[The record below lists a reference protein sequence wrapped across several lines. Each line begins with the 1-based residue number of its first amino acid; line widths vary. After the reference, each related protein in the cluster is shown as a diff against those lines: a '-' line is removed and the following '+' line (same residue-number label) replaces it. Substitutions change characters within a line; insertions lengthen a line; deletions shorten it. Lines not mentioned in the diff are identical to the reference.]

1 MRRFLFHFVCIIA
14 AVTIFAA
21 AAHAQESLEPYIT
34 ENFNTKGLFYSGTDA
49 GAVYSYTSKG
59 TYRIST
65 MDAGGVGLSLVSD
78 NVGDFELTVKVHIT
92 ETAEDNVSSA
102 AGLVF
107 RVVTSGGS
115 HNYYTFNIDT
125 TGKFNGGKFVAG
137 KFTRYYP
144 GQESKEIQTAG
155 WNVLK
160 VRATGEHLQFFIN
173 GESVS
178 KISDATLKGGGYG
191 LYTTQGCV
199 AEFDDFRLDLIVPE
213 EFGGEDL
220 PEGIDVPT
228 YKYREVM
235 HDAFDGKNPLF
246 YEGEDEY
253 GGFHYT
259 DHKSYRIDLGK
270 SQWPTPSTA
279 PGQLADCRVTVSAYF
294 IEAPK
299 PERDHLG
306 LIIRSRPRDDGWS
319 DYYVFQIFAS
329 GKYGF
334 IKVLGEKVKTIIPP
348 TQSVAIK
355 QGGMNKL
362 QVVSE
367 SHRFFLIIN
376 DSAVAIAEDGDIGRG
391 GYGFYLSG
399 GAVAEF
405 QDFLVEAIQGR
416 TDTTGMPE
424 PKPDTYIDLTLKPND
439 YFRCD
444 FNDPLTVPFASGE
457 KQGFTLSVE
466 DGAYVIDASEAEADA
481 FSFLPGRFNAYKA
494 SVKVKWLSGPEK
506 LGYGIVLQVTP
517 SQTGYLA
524 FLITN
529 DGWYSIQRS
538 SKSEVTAL
546 VNWTKTDL
554 IVKNEPNQLT
564 VVRQGDNFVF
574 QIGGELVEMFPMEGF
589 GGGGLALVAG
599 KGIKAAFDDF
609 VITSP

>member
-1 MRRFLFHFVCIIA
+1 M
-14 AVTIFAA
+14 FAA
-21 AAHAQESLEPYIT
+21 SLLAVFAFVQGIRAQEALEPYIT
-34 ENFNTKGLFYSGTDA
+34 ENFNTKGLFYSGTDG

-78 NVGDFELTVKVHIT
+78 NVADFEMTVKVRLV
-92 ETAEDNVSSA
+92 ETHEDMVSSA
-102 AGLVF
+102 AGVVF
-107 RVVTSGGS
+107 RVASASGS

-144 GQESKEIQTAG
+144 GQESKEIAPSG

-160 VRATGEHLQFFIN
+160 VRATGDYVQFFIN
-173 GESVS
+173 GELVS
-178 KISDATLKGGGYG
+178 KISDPALKSGGYG

-213 EFGGEDL
+213 EFGGEDD
-220 PEGIDVPT
+220 PEGIEVPNFR
-228 YKYREVM
+228 YKEVM
-235 HDAFDGKNPLF
+235 RDAFDGKNPLF

-259 DHKSYRIDLGK
+259 EHKSYRIDLSKAG
-270 SQWPTPSTA
+270 WPTPSTA
-279 PGQLADCRVTVSAYF
+279 PGQLLDCRVSVSAYF
-294 IEAPK
+294 IDAPK

-334 IKVLGEKVKTIIPP
+334 IKVLGDKIKTIIPP
-348 TQSVAIK
+348 TQSAAIK
-355 QGGMNKL
+355 AGGLNRL

-367 SHRFFLIIN
+367 SHRFYLLIN
-376 DSAVAIAEDGDIGRG
+376 ESPVAVAEDGEIGRG

-424 PKPDTYIDLTLKPND
+424 PKPDTFIDLSVKPND

-444 FNDPLTVPFASGE
+444 FENLENVPFAVGE
-457 KQGFTLSVE
+457 KQGFTLEVTG
-466 DGAYVIDASEAEADA
+466 GAYVIDALEADADA
-481 FSFLPGRFNAYKA
+481 FSFLPGRFSSYKA
-494 SVKVKWLSGPEK
+494 SVKAKWLEGSEK

-517 SQTGYLA
+517 SQTGYVA

-529 DGWYSIQRS
+529 DGWYSVQRS
-538 SKSEVTAL
+538 VKGDVKPL
-546 VNWTKTDL
+546 VNWVKTDL
-554 IVKNEPNQLT
+554 IVKNEPNQLGII
-564 VVRQGDNFVF
+564 RQGDNLTFT
-574 QIGGELVEMFPMEGF
+574 IGGEIVEMFPVDGLG

-599 KGIKAAFDDF
+599 KGVKASFDDF
-609 VITSP
+609 VIASP